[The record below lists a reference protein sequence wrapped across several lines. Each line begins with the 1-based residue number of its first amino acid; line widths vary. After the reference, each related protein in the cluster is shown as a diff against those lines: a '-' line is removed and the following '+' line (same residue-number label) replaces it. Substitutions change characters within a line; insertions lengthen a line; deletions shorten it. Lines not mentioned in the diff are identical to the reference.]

1 MRNDFFGDIR
11 DYRKYGL
18 LRTLCGPRRESAAV
32 CWMLTPDQG
41 KPTATRYLE
50 RPQTWRHFDE
60 RLFDALHQAVIV
72 DGQRNVVRAEHPDIL
87 DPAVFS
93 FYKEELRDGIDDRR
107 EYFDRFLAGCEGRD
121 LVFFDPDTGLE
132 RKGVRI
138 GKKGA
143 SRFLYFDELSTA
155 FSKLHSILLF
165 QFFLARSPEDVINER
180 ASQIFSR
187 LDVGEIASFKTPGV
201 IFFLIPRPKHLDAMK
216 ERSEEVPKALGTQ
229 IDLLWH
235 SRTGHVR
242 SKKERSARP
251 DASEMTMKQTQQFLA
266 KLGLPSEDNHALTP
280 SGKRFADGGK
290 YRIEIPSVEG
300 PRVFR
305 EVLAAAKDHKVPI
318 HRVSQGSGVMLLTK
332 DEISEMAHIGA
343 DQRIEVCLFVG
354 PRASFETG
362 AQAFTTAG
370 KVIGLQHRGAD
381 QLVYAIEDVR
391 RACELGIRSVLPAD
405 LGLIWVLNEMKKKGD
420 LPKNLVIKSS
430 VTLPAANP
438 ATAKIFENLG
448 VTTMNVPTD
457 LSPAHFG
464 AIRQAV
470 DIPIDTYIEV
480 PDNFGGFVRYYEMPQ
495 LVRVA
500 SPMYLKFG
508 LRNAPDIYPSGAQL
522 EDIACRMGRER
533 VRRARI
539 ALDLMERYAPEVK
552 MSPLGSADLGIP
564 EV

>member
-1 MRNDFFGDIR
+1 VN
-11 DYRKYGL
+11 
-18 LRTLCGPRRESAAV
+18 
-32 CWMLTPDQG
+32 
-41 KPTATRYLE
+41 
-50 RPQTWRHFDE
+50 
-60 RLFDALHQAVIV
+60 
-72 DGQRNVVRAEHPDIL
+72 
-87 DPAVFS
+87 
-93 FYKEELRDGIDDRR
+93 
-107 EYFDRFLAGCEGRD
+107 
-121 LVFFDPDTGLE
+121 
-132 RKGVRI
+132 
-138 GKKGA
+138 
-143 SRFLYFDELSTA
+143 
-155 FSKLHSILLF
+155 
-165 QFFLARSPEDVINER
+165 
-180 ASQIFSR
+180 
-187 LDVGEIASFKTPGV
+187 
-201 IFFLIPRPKHLDAMK
+201 
-216 ERSEEVPKALGTQ
+216 
-229 IDLLWH
+229 
-235 SRTGHVR
+235 
-242 SKKERSARP
+242 
-251 DASEMTMKQTQQFLA
+251 QTQQFLA
-266 KLGLPSEDNHALTP
+266 KLKLPGQDNHALEP
-280 SGKRFADGGK
+280 SKKRFPDGGQ

-305 EVLAAAKDHKVPI
+305 EVLAAAKEHKVPI
-318 HRVSQGSGVMLLTK
+318 HRVSQGSGIMLLTK
-332 DEISEMAHIGA
+332 DEICEMARMGA
-343 DQRIEVCLFVG
+343 GERIEVCLFVG

-362 AQAFTTAG
+362 AQALTTAG

-381 QLVYAIEDVR
+381 QFVYAIEDVR
-391 RACELGIRSVLPAD
+391 RGCELGIRSVLPAD
-405 LGLIWVLNEMKKKGD
+405 LGLIWVLNEMKKEGES
-420 LPKNLVIKSS
+420 PKNLVIKSS